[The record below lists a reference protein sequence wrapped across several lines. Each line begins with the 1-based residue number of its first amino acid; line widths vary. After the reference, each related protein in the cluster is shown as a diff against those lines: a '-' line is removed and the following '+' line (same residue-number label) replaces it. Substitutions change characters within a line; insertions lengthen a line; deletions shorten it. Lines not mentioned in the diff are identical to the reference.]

1 MSKRANSNFE
11 NQIKEVPILRMTET
25 DTQSTVDHIVVE
37 APLEIQISYIEQNR
51 RVKRSLA
58 ITMRTPGTDW
68 RLACGFLFT
77 EGIIGKAADILA
89 YNHLGNTIK
98 LTLSDTIK
106 ITPKTSERSFYM
118 HSSCGICGKPT
129 LDSLEKTTCYYPLP
143 EIPTVT
149 ASILNQLSDQLRA
162 AQSIFEETGG
172 IHAVGLFDD
181 KGALLHYEEDIG
193 RHNALDKIIGY
204 ALEHQIVP
212 MREFLL
218 LLSGRISYELVQK
231 ASLVGIPIIVA
242 VGAPSSM
249 AIELAVAT
257 DITLIG
263 FLRNN
268 RFNVYSGSKR
278 VIG

>member
-1 MSKRANSNFE
+1 
-11 NQIKEVPILRMTET
+11 
-25 DTQSTVDHIVVE
+25 
-37 APLEIQISYIEQNR
+37 
-51 RVKRSLA
+51 
-58 ITMRTPGTDW
+58 
-68 RLACGFLFT
+68 
-77 EGIIGKAADILA
+77 
-89 YNHLGNTIK
+89 
-98 LTLSDTIK
+98 
-106 ITPKTSERSFYM
+106 
-118 HSSCGICGKPT
+118 
-129 LDSLEKTTCYYPLP
+129 
-143 EIPTVT
+143 
-149 ASILNQLSDQLRA
+149 
-162 AQSIFEETGG
+162 
-172 IHAVGLFDD
+172 LFDD